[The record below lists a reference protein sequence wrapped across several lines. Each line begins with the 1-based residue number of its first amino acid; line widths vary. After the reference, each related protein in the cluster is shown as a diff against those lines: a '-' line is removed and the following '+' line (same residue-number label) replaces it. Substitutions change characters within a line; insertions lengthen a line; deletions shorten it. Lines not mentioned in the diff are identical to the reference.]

1 MKLSLNLASRSY
13 VNRRALYALY
23 AFLFALLI
31 FLLVLNLGFYVRS
44 QAQAR
49 QLNERLAEFDKD
61 LAGRQETSNG
71 FSPAAYEEML
81 EEIAFANEILV
92 KDSFRW
98 TALLDRLEEV
108 VPDKVIIRGIQP
120 DYKSASLNLSGGA
133 RKVGD
138 LRRFL
143 DNLIQS
149 SHFSDVYLLQQ
160 SRDSGK
166 GKNGRGQGE
175 IGFTIVVR
183 GAF

>member
-13 VNRRALYALY
+13 LNRRALYGCY
-23 AFLFALLI
+23 TFLLS
-31 FLLVLNLGFYVRS
+31 LLVLLLALNLAFYFRS
-44 QAQAR
+44 QSQAR
-49 QLNERLAEFDKD
+49 HLKERLAEFDKE
-61 LAGRQETSNG
+61 LAGRQETAVD

-81 EEIAFANEILV
+81 EEIAFANEILL

-120 DYKSASLNLSGGA
+120 DYKNGSLNLTGEA
-133 RKVGD
+133 RRVED
-138 LRRFL
+138 LRHFL

-149 SHFSDVYLLQQ
+149 SNFSDVYLLQQ
-160 SRDSGK
+160 ARDAGK
-166 GKNGRGQGE
+166 GRNDGGQGN
-175 IGFTIVVR
+175 IGFTLVVR